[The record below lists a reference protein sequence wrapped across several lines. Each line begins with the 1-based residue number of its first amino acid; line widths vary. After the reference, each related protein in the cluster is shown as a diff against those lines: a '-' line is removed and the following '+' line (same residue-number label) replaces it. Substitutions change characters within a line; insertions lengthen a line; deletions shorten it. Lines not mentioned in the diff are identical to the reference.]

1 MVGKTYLRYTVGP
14 QGGSIVSNEALTIAA
29 ALGHSTYGTS
39 SHGRSGVVGP
49 GGSHMF
55 SGRDRGRDLRRGS
68 ARGGSASAPLP
79 LSMLLF
85 LPSLEAVRV
94 YSLKSGVVLH
104 TLIPAELK
112 MPVEVTALQLTPIS
126 TAIAGSGTE
135 EASNRVHLAS
145 KSNASAVLTDGWML
159 TVGYSNGYVAIF
171 SCSASNNYGQPVC
184 LLYALGHKIDTKVLS
199 LAVDT
204 HPGTKTFLTSAGQD
218 TDVVVWDLVGM
229 EAVYRL
235 RGHRGGITG
244 IAFVPRESSVQ
255 ILSRG
260 ALDEHV
266 GVGVHVLV
274 TAAADGWLKVWDLQ
288 LRQCLQTIVACDTQ
302 ITAMYMDTT
311 GSRLYCGMRENIIKV
326 YNVEALTNVVSG
338 NAAGVEKTT
347 LPLSSA
353 ASTGEADPLT
363 ERRSVSE
370 ALEAGIVPHGHI
382 MRRHH
387 KPITFISASHDGK
400 YLLAGSTSS
409 IEVFRVNTT
418 EEVKKKWNRKK
429 KRRQRSGQSKEVGGD
444 AEGEMEEEEESGPH
458 RRRGDD
464 GRSIREEGYGS
475 GRNHKTRGEGEETT
489 GEGEEQDD
497 RKKEKK
503 TDAAL
508 DLGAS
513 NAVDVER
520 SASEEVTLLRTFFL
534 SQKVR
539 SACFL
544 PPSSSAVGEEA
555 VHIAVAYRN
564 NDLHTYTTSL
574 TTSDLEGASVYRLSD
589 LKLKFSFTTQGHQ
602 NDIRALCFA
611 DNDCALLSMS
621 KEKIILWAIS
631 IKHDQLEENN
641 FFDSSSMASRTHD
654 LLDEKEA
661 NVQRPEEKG
670 ALAPIGEFSL
680 PNMEL
685 TAMDAIHSTLC
696 CAGQAD
702 GSLLLVDLAASV
714 TLFAESS
721 AHVGAVKHVRKTPD
735 KNGFLTVGED
745 RRLLSW
751 TIGLAAEENEALE
764 EEKDDS
770 ENEEKGDKKKKK
782 KEKMEK
788 KLKQKNSLES
798 KKLPSTPQQPTIL
811 LAHEIEL
818 AELPLFVECSIDMLY
833 IGVGFQ
839 NHQIQLFFGDTLKPY
854 LSLFGHKLPPTAIS
868 FSTDS
873 TLVASVGM
881 DKSLRFW
888 GTDFGDCHRAIH
900 AHDEYITDVKFITD
914 THYAFTVSL
923 DGVVKQWDGD
933 RFHMIQMFRQHVH
946 GLWSVAATI
955 NGTCVVAAGVDKSI
969 RCFFRTDSIV
979 FPQEE
984 EERMAHEAME
994 EEAARNAARARL
1006 NESTQIGE
1014 DGVVE
1019 VAVAGHATSTTAEAA
1034 EKLMSALD
1042 LISVE
1047 QQRRANPDDLSPRH
1061 PLLTNKTEWEYLWSV
1076 MESIRTTDIRHALHG
1091 ITSVHVDVLLDN
1103 LLLMLDAGV
1112 VLNFEIAAKFL
1123 LALVMPAP
1131 GLGSSSGGSS
1141 SNALRYI
1148 AIAGDVGGSVSN
1160 GKYHGLQRL
1169 EMLRHR
1175 IFKGLD
1181 SSASMLDYNIAGL
1194 QLVRYAIE
1202 ENEKI
1207 RFFDLSKAQG
1217 YKKKYHS
1224 RAL

>member
-14 QGGSIVSNEALTIAA
+14 QGGSVVSNEALTIAA
-29 ALGHSTYGTS
+29 ALGYPTYGAS
-39 SHGRSGVVGP
+39 SHGQSGGVGT
-49 GGSHMF
+49 GGSNMLSSRG
-55 SGRDRGRDLRRGS
+55 SGKDFRRGS
-68 ARGGSASAPLP
+68 PRGGSATAPLP

-126 TAIAGSGTE
+126 TAVAGSGTE
-135 EASNRVHLAS
+135 GGVNRDHIAS
-145 KSNASAVLTDGWML
+145 KSNVSAVLTEGWML
-159 TVGYSNGYVAIF
+159 TVGYSNGYLAIF

-184 LLYALGHKIDTKVLS
+184 LLYALGHKIDTKVLA

-244 IAFVPRESSVQ
+244 IAFVPRETSVHS
-255 ILSRG
+255 LSRG
-260 ALDEHV
+260 AMDEHV

-326 YNVEALTNVVSG
+326 YNVEVLTNAVSG
-338 NAAGVEKTT
+338 NVARIEKTT

-353 ASTGEADPLT
+353 ALTGAADPLI
-363 ERRSVSE
+363 ERKSMSE
-370 ALEAGIVPHGHI
+370 ALEAGIVPHGQI

-387 KPITFISASHDGK
+387 KPITFISASSDGK

-409 IEVFRVNTT
+409 IEVFRMNTA

-429 KRRQRSGQSKEVGGD
+429 KRRQRSGQSKEAGGD
-444 AEGEMEEEEESGPH
+444 AEGGEKEEEESGSQ

-464 GRSIREEGYGS
+464 GCSILEEEKGG
-475 GRNHKTRGEGEETT
+475 GRIHKKGGEETT
-489 GEGEEQDD
+489 GEWEEQED

-503 TDAAL
+503 ADAAL
-508 DLGAS
+508 ELGGS

-520 SASEEVTLLRTFFL
+520 TASEEVTLLRTFFL

-544 PPSSSAVGEEA
+544 PPSSSAMGEEA
-555 VHIAVAYRN
+555 LHIAVAYRN

-589 LKLKFSFTTQGHQ
+589 LKLKFSFSRQGHQ
-602 NDIRALCFA
+602 NDIKALCFV
-611 DNDCALLSMS
+611 DNDSALLSMS
-621 KEKIILWAIS
+621 KEKIVLWTIS
-631 IKHDQLEENN
+631 IKHDQLVENN
-641 FFDSSSMASRTHD
+641 FFDASSMASRTHD

-670 ALAPIGEFSL
+670 TLAPIGEFSL
-680 PNMEL
+680 PNVEL

-702 GSLLLVDLAASV
+702 GSILLVDLVASEI
-714 TLFAESS
+714 LFAESS

-735 KNGFLTVGED
+735 KNGIFTVGED

-751 TIGLAAEENEALE
+751 TFGLAAEENEKLKE
-764 EEKDDS
+764 EEEDS
-770 ENEEKGDKKKKK
+770 EKEEKCDKKKKK
-782 KEKMEK
+782 KGNEEK
-788 KLKQKNSLES
+788 KMKLKDSSES
-798 KKLPSTPQQPTIL
+798 KKLPSTPQHPTLL
-811 LAHEIEL
+811 LAHEVEL
-818 AELPLFVECSIDMLY
+818 AELPLFVECSIDMRY

-900 AHDEYITDVKFITD
+900 AHDEYITDVRFITD

-933 RFHMIQMFRQHVH
+933 HFHMIQMFRQHVR
-946 GLWSVAATI
+946 GLWSLAATI
-955 NGTCVVAAGVDKSI
+955 NGTCVVAAGADKSI

-1047 QQRRANPDDLSPRH
+1047 QQRRANPNDLSPRH
-1061 PLLTNKTEWEYLWSV
+1061 PLLSNKTEWEYLWGV

-1112 VLNFEIAAKFL
+1112 VLNYEIAAKFL

-1160 GKYHGLQRL
+1160 GKHHGLQRL

-1194 QLVRYAIE
+1194 QLVRYALE